1 MKKFLLIAAAGFVFL
16 AGFCMYVVHEVTDG
30 EIFMDD
36 DVSVSIRENDDTYQL
51 KAKYHHNKAKRI
63 QRYLDAQL
71 RMEHKF
77 DDARIDA
84 NVTLDDMTHV
94 YIKTLPGRLVM
105 RLDKQHN
112 SEESYDRIRR
122 IGEGIKIQLAD

>member
-1 MKKFLLIAAAGFVFL
+1 MKKFFLVVLVAFIFL
-16 AGFCMYVVHEVTDG
+16 AGFCVYVLHEVTDG

-36 DVSVSIRENDDTYQL
+36 DVSVSVRENDETYQL
-51 KAKYHHNKAKRI
+51 NARYHHNKARRI

-71 RMEHKF
+71 RMEHKL

-94 YIKTLPGRLVM
+94 YIKTLPGRLLI
-105 RLDKQHN
+105 RLDKDHN
-112 SEESYDRIRR
+112 SAESYDRIRR
-122 IGEGIKIQLAD
+122 IGEGIKLQLAD